1 MPLAAGT
8 RLGPYEI
15 LAPAGAGGMGE
26 VYRSKDTRLDRIVA
40 IKVLP
45 LELSTPE
52 LRQRFEQEARAISN
66 LSHPNICGLYDVGHQ
81 DGVDFLVLEYL
92 EGETL
97 ESRLRRGPLPL
108 EQVVRYASEIADALN
123 KAHRQGITH
132 RDLKPDNIMLTKSG
146 AKLLDFGLAKL
157 RTQPPPVAADLTE
170 LTAENTK
177 LTADGVL
184 LGTFQYMAPE
194 QLEGAETDARTDIFA
209 LGCVMYEMATGK
221 TAFTGKTRASLIA
234 AILASEPPP
243 ISSLQPL
250 TPPALERVVKTCL
263 AKDPDERWQAVHDVK
278 LQLKWIAEGGSQAG
292 TAVTVSEA
300 RKWRLLALMATALLL
315 AICIV
320 GVLSYL
326 LRKTPERQVTRSY
339 ILPPE
344 NWTYLFSSDARGA
357 AVISPDGTQLAFV
370 AQDQSGKQLLWVRP
384 LDSLSGRALSGSDGA
399 SYPFWSPDSRFI
411 GFFAE
416 GKLKK
421 IAAAG
426 GVAQSLCDAPNG
438 RGGSWGRKGD
448 IVFAPASRRSI
459 YRVLESGGT
468 AVPVTKVS
476 SSASDSQRWPFFL
489 PDGIHFLY
497 ISGLAGGI
505 PGTVAE
511 INIGSVDG
519 MPPKEVLSNLLN
531 AVYAPPG
538 YLLFVRDGVLM
549 AQPFDPDRL
558 QLTGDALPILESVAS
573 NLGFQKAI
581 FSVSENG
588 ILAYQ
593 AGSGSGFTND
603 LIWMDRIG
611 KQLAKLGDTA
621 AYFGP
626 RISPDGKHVAVEI
639 FPPGK
644 SISDLWIYDLARP
657 IKTRLTFDSSV
668 NRRAA
673 WSPDGSRIRFSSS
686 RSGHQ
691 QIYEKATNGVGG
703 DELVA
708 PASSGE
714 QVIDSW
720 SPDGKF
726 VAYDA
731 IGTAVGTSSEIWI
744 LPTSGDRKPSPFLQS
759 KFDQIEA
766 TFSPD
771 GKWLAYSSNESG
783 SNEIYLTP
791 FPAKNGKWQVSTNGG
806 SWPAWRRDGKE
817 IFYLRPDK
825 KLMSAEISTNG
836 ITLTIGTAK
845 PLFQTN
851 AFLSPNWP
859 FDVAPDG
866 KRFLVNAVS
875 EPTSS
880 ARPITL
886 VVNWD
891 AKLRK

>member
-1 MPLAAGT
+1 
-8 RLGPYEI
+8 
-15 LAPAGAGGMGE
+15 MGE

-45 LELSTPE
+45 PELSNPE

-66 LSHPNICGLYDVGHQ
+66 LSHPNICGLYDIGHQ

-132 RDLKPDNIMLTKSG
+132 RDLKPGNIMLTKSG

-157 RTQPPPVAADLTE
+157 RTQPTPVAAGLTE
-170 LTAENTK
+170 MTAERTK
-177 LTADGVL
+177 LTAEGAL

-194 QLEGAETDARTDIFA
+194 QLEGTETDARTDIFA
-209 LGCVMYEMATGK
+209 LGCVMYEMATGRP
-221 TAFTGKTRASLIA
+221 TFTGKTKASLIA
-234 AILASEPPP
+234 AILASEPRP
-243 ISSLQPL
+243 ITSLQPL
-250 TPPALERVVKTCL
+250 MPPALERVVKTCL
-263 AKDPDERWQAVHDVK
+263 AKAPDERWQAAHDVK
-278 LQLKWIAEGGSQAG
+278 LQLKWIAEGGSDTSA
-292 TAVTVSEA
+292 AVPAWEA
-300 RKWRLLALMATALLL
+300 RKWRLMALMATALLL
-315 AICIV
+315 AICLAGI
-320 GVLSYL
+320 LSYM
-326 LRKTPERQVTRSY
+326 LRRTPERQVTRSY

-344 NWTYLFSSDARGA
+344 NWTYLFSNDARGA
-357 AVISPDGTQLAFV
+357 VAISPDGTQLAFV
-370 AQDQSGKQLLWVRP
+370 AQGESGKQLLWIRA
-384 LDSLSGRALSGSDGA
+384 LDSLSGQALTGTDGA

-411 GFFAE
+411 GFFAD

-421 IAAAG
+421 IPASG

-438 RGGSWGRKGD
+438 RGGSWSRRGD
-448 IVFAPASRRSI
+448 IVFAPASRGPI

-468 AVPVTKVS
+468 AVQVTKAQS
-476 SSASDSQRWPFFL
+476 SSGENQRWPFFL

-497 ISGLAGGI
+497 ISALRAGASGL
-505 PGTVAE
+505 VAT
-511 INIGSVDG
+511 INVGSVDG
-519 MPPKEVLSNLLN
+519 MTPKEVLSNLLN

-538 YLLFVRDGVLM
+538 YLLFVRDGVLL
-549 AQPFDPDRL
+549 AQPFDPSRL
-558 QLTGDALPILESVAS
+558 QTTGDAFPILESVAS
-573 NLGFQKAI
+573 TLSFEKAV
-581 FSVSENG
+581 FSVSQNG

-593 AGSGSGFTND
+593 AGSGSGITNN
-603 LIWMDRIG
+603 LIWMDRTG
-611 KQLAKLGDTA
+611 KQLGTLGDTA
-621 AYFGP
+621 AYYGP
-626 RISPDGKHVAVEI
+626 RISPDGKRVAVEI

-644 SISDLWIYDLARP
+644 SISDLWIFDLARP
-657 IKTRLTFDSSV
+657 VKTRLTFDPSL

-686 RSGHQ
+686 RSGQQ

-708 PASSGE
+708 PASSGD

-720 SPDGKF
+720 SPDSKF

-731 IGTAVGTSSEIWI
+731 IGTAVGTSSEIWTQ
-744 LPTSGDRKPSPFLQS
+744 PTSGDRKPTPFLQS
-759 KFDQIEA
+759 KFDQREA

-771 GKWLAYSSNESG
+771 GKLLAYISNESG
-783 SNEIYLTP
+783 TDEVYLTP

-817 IFYLRPDK
+817 IFYLSPDK
-825 KLMSAEISTNG
+825 KLMSAEISASGT
-836 ITLTIGTAK
+836 TLAIGTAK
-845 PLFQTN
+845 SLFQTN
-851 AFLSPNWP
+851 VFISPNWP

-866 KRFLVNAVS
+866 KRFLVNTVS
-875 EPTSS
+875 EPTFS
-880 ARPITL
+880 ARPMTL

-891 AKLRK
+891 AKLPK